1 MGREGE
7 FHMTRGAFMGLAI
20 ASLPLAACQTAKA
33 PQVVYRDVKVPTPV
47 YCVKRE
53 QLPTK
58 PASIA
63 GQLTGNAGKDIG
75 PVTIAALEWKKTATT
90 ALALL
95 EGCIEPEGN

>member
-1 MGREGE
+1 MKR
-7 FHMTRGAFMGLAI
+7 LAI
-20 ASLPLAACQTAKA
+20 LIAIPLAACQTTKA

-53 QLPTK
+53 QLPAL

-63 GQLTGNAGKDIG
+63 GQLTGNAGQDIG
-75 PVTIAALEWKKTATT
+75 PVTIAAVEWKKTATT